1 MQLLLVGLTIVLI
14 GDALAQRVVER
25 DAEPHRSSA
34 ESEVSVAG
42 LRAKKITA
50 ALTFERHLYTKEKI
64 KGDLYSYLSD
74 GLKLY
79 SLVITPN
86 KTSPDDGFPILIFGH
101 GFHPQPKKYGITNN
115 GVTRRPGDYYRGIPE
130 RYAQE
135 GYLVIAPDY
144 RGHNISE
151 GFEYTQRDSLSSSYY
166 ASDVLHLISAL
177 EDLPSANSS
186 QLVYVGHSMGGDV
199 GLKVMLATNR
209 IKAASL
215 WSPAIGSTPQQALYY
230 GRYYDENINAAVD
243 SQKLAEYSNRI
254 NAVYA
259 KLPVAISVKD
269 VDPINHL
276 KHLTT
281 PLIIQHARSD
291 RSAPYQWSE
300 DLVIQMNSLGKEFLF
315 YSYDSKHHLF
325 KGDNLE
331 QAFQRDL
338 TFFDLH

>member
-1 MQLLLVGLTIVLI
+1 
-14 GDALAQRVVER
+14 
-25 DAEPHRSSA
+25 
-34 ESEVSVAG
+34 
-42 LRAKKITA
+42 
-50 ALTFERHLYTKEKI
+50 
-64 KGDLYSYLSD
+64 
-74 GLKLY
+74 
-79 SLVITPN
+79 
-86 KTSPDDGFPILIFGH
+86 
-101 GFHPQPKKYGITNN
+101 
-115 GVTRRPGDYYRGIPE
+115 
-130 RYAQE
+130 
-135 GYLVIAPDY
+135 
-144 RGHNISE
+144 
-151 GFEYTQRDSLSSSYY
+151 
-166 ASDVLHLISAL
+166 
-177 EDLPSANSS
+177 
-186 QLVYVGHSMGGDV
+186 MGGDV

-230 GRYYDENINAAVD
+230 GRYYDGNINAAVD

-269 VDPINHL
+269 VDPINQL

-291 RSAPYQWSE
+291 RSAPYQGSE
-300 DLVIQMNSLGKEFLF
+300 DLVIQMNSLGKEFFF